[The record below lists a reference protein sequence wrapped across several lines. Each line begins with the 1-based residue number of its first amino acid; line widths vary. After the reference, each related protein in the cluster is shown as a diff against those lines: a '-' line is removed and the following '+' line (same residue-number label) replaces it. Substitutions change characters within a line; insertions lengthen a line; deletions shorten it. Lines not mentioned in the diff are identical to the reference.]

1 MKYYRLIV
9 VVKDGQLLISDVHE
23 LFLEK
28 EAYESGVWDK
38 PITKIV
44 TPNNEFHFI
53 SFVKEY
59 LDAFTAGIAVAKE
72 LEVVG
77 WK

>member
-1 MKYYRLIV
+1 MKYYRLIL
-9 VVKDGQLLISDVHE
+9 VVKEGQLLISDIHE

-53 SFVKEY
+53 SFVQEY
-59 LDAFTAGIAVAKE
+59 LESFIAGLAVAKE